1 MSFFYLQ
8 FTTIYNYFICLFG
21 LEINFYRSIYNNSNK
36 IINLIKKI
44 PRILIVNKDGIK
56 ETI

>member
-21 LEINFYRSIYNNSNK
+21 LKINFYRSIYNNSNK
-36 IINLIKKI
+36 ISNLIKKI